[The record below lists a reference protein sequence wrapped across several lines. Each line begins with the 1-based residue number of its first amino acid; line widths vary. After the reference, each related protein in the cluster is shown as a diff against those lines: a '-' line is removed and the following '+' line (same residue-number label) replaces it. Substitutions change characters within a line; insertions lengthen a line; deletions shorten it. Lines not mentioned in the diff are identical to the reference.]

1 MNHRWLLRIGA
12 VAAITGA
19 LAQAAATVLEPQ
31 WSGDPGEAIRTI
43 AGSGSWTLDRLLDL
57 VGLLLVV
64 GALAVVGRTLAG
76 GAGQGLGARMGQ
88 PLLAVLGALGASAV
102 LTGATLKETAEAWAT
117 AGPAA
122 KPAYLAVFAAA
133 SQTTDAL
140 FFGAFLALGVY
151 LAALGAAILT
161 GGGYARWVG
170 WACAASAVLVLV
182 LVGDLLMLAAEAAFL
197 AVLLGFL
204 LFMVVLVALG
214 VTMWQQAALS
224 TAAAEQGAAAGGG
237 SFPWVG

>member
-1 MNHRWLLRIGA
+1 MQHTIDAEPEPNLNATRTAAGTVLASARAMARGAGHVWHRRAGPVGGQGLGRGDGRRLGGERAAMNHRWLLRIGA

-76 GAGQGLGARMGQ
+76 GPGRDWARMGQ

-161 GGGYARWVG
+161 G
-170 WACAASAVLVLV
+170 AATRAGSAGRVRR
-182 LVGDLLMLAAEAAFL
+182 GRC
-197 AVLLGFL
+197 
-204 LFMVVLVALG
+204 
-214 VTMWQQAALS
+214 
-224 TAAAEQGAAAGGG
+224 
-237 SFPWVG
+237 